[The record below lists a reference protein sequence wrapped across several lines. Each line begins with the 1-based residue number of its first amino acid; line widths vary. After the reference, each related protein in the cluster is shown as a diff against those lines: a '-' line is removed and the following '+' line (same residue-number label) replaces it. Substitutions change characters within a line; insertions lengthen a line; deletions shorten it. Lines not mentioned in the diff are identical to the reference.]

1 MNFVAS
7 CRVSVSKLLTLI
19 KWAMRGWNRS
29 SKSANFVREF
39 VIQVMCFRTAA
50 DNQTHVTTLNAMVS
64 IHWMQSSCLE
74 KYIFR
79 DAHNLLHEAS
89 DTRDKL
95 SLAAAFV
102 PISCPAF
109 SFLQASKL
117 CLATSWKYSRRPR
130 LCVSQENQTFILFYI
145 I

>member
-1 MNFVAS
+1 
-7 CRVSVSKLLTLI
+7 
-19 KWAMRGWNRS
+19 
-29 SKSANFVREF
+29 
-39 VIQVMCFRTAA
+39 
-50 DNQTHVTTLNAMVS
+50 
-64 IHWMQSSCLE
+64 MQSSCLE